1 MARRTPTDRFA
12 RLRDNLEVYRE
23 HTTFRSAVP
32 WCASCEV
39 HQAPAPGELCP
50 VCAEELSAA

>member
-1 MARRTPTDRFA
+1 MTHRTPIDPFA
-12 RLRDNLEVYRE
+12 HLRDNLATYRA
-23 HTTFRSAVP
+23 HTTFAQEVP
-32 WCASCEV
+32 WCAGCEV